1 MATGF
6 QEGEFPEGA
15 SPPPRA
21 RQKCM
26 ELWFALKVTQSHFYH
41 ILLIVC
47 HKILPQFKSHGQRP
61 SHVMGTC
68 RMRDMV
74 GTWLWKICLPFYLG
88 LFFPSPLLSPSCSIV
103 ASLPVVSPLC
113 GLLCVEGS
121 SGWVTFRSSQQLDYC
136 RPFKPCHELLA
147 LPGFGLGSFS
157 HCLGTAAIWVF
168 PFLRS
173 VRHLF
178 ASLCF
183 LPHRH

>member
-1 MATGF
+1 
-6 QEGEFPEGA
+6 
-15 SPPPRA
+15 
-21 RQKCM
+21 
-26 ELWFALKVTQSHFYH
+26 
-41 ILLIVC
+41 
-47 HKILPQFKSHGQRP
+47 
-61 SHVMGTC
+61 MG
-68 RMRDMV
+68 DMV

-88 LFFPSPLLSPSCSIV
+88 LLFPSPLLSPSCAIV

-121 SGWVTFRSSQQLDYC
+121 SGWVTFKSSQQLDYC

-183 LPHRH
+183 LPHRHWYCHSWWFLLLSSDFGVCELHSLLVLCKCCPKGFDLAI